1 MHKNERMKAN
11 APVLLDFDALLMLLV
26 FAQDVLF
33 AHADLE
39 AAPEPTALAEAPVRR
54 VHAALLLVRALEVL
68 LQQHVHT
75 LRLCLCL
82 CLCLCAMDRATA
94 LALALALAI
103 RVGVGTGVGTGTGTG
118 RQLRERNHVREPSEE
133 RVRLRV
139 ALLLFVRETR
149 HLIGFAEATNYSNYS
164 NGVPLITE
172 SMFQIDDRRA

>member
-82 CLCLCAMDRATA
+82 CLCLCTMDRATA
-94 LALALALAI
+94 LALAI
-103 RVGVGTGVGTGTGTG
+103 RIGVGTGTGTG

>member
-1 MHKNERMKAN
+1 MHKNESMKAN
-11 APVLLDFDALLMLLV
+11 APVLLDFDALLLLLV

-39 AAPEPTALAEAPVRR
+39 AAPEPTAFAEAPVRR

-82 CLCLCAMDRATA
+82 CLCAMDSATA
-94 LALALALAI
+94 LALAI
-103 RVGVGTGVGTGTGTG
+103 RIGVGTGSGTGSG

-133 RVRLRV
+133 RVRLCV

-149 HLIGFAEATNYSNYS
+149 HQVGFAEVTNYSNYS